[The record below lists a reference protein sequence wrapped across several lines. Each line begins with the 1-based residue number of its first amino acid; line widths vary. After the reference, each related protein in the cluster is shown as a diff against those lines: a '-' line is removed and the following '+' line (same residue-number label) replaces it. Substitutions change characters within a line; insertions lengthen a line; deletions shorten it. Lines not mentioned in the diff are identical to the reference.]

1 MSASGDQIINNGKG
15 SVVVAFVSRISLFSF
30 PSRADFAPSS

>member
-15 SVVVAFVSRISLFSF
+15 SVVVAFVSPIFFLFLPF
-30 PSRADFAPSS
+30 LL